1 MNVSGPFGA
10 LISFIARRFLGSLL
24 DKGIIVLD
32 ISLDKID
39 QAKKDPK
46 WRDAAHKA
54 YANAIRPNLTPE
66 EKDAIRKE
74 YLDALDKYATFGNGM
89 RPRK

>member
-1 MNVSGPFGA
+1 MNVTGPFGA
-10 LISFIARRFLGSLL
+10 LIAFIARRFLGSLL
-24 DKGIIVLD
+24 DKGIILVD

-46 WRDAAHKA
+46 WRDAAEKA
-54 YANAIRPNLTPE
+54 YKNASNGVKTEE

-74 YLDALDKYATFGNGM
+74 YLAALEKYATFGNGIK
-89 RPRK
+89 PK